1 MLNAKRKLALMSIP
15 SWVMVCLFLVV
26 SSSLAQ
32 GVKFPTPSYEG
43 EELTKVREWEKT
55 WVGKKVGTADI
66 DQVKDLLP
74 DAVYHVMK
82 NPKDFGAKED
92 LWFEVVPY
100 REYKVSP
107 GLVESTR
114 KYAPQAELV
123 EGKGGLGLKNYGKV
137 AGIPFPQLDTTDPV
151 KAGTQAAWNFDA
163 YTHGDAYRVNNKPA
177 NIVDC
182 RTRLERSAG
191 QLRWMMFWSGRHDV
205 PPMPELKKNK
215 RKIHRTFFQRNTAPP
230 DFADTTILEVKY
242 QDTDRDC
249 DLWIYTA
256 MFRRIRR
263 YTTKQR
269 SDMIDGTDLIYD
281 DNNGWYT
288 HINLNTYKLVGQKD
302 VLCARHQETPYEKLS
317 RVEGQGF
324 WNGVQRER
332 VKCWVVEAVN
342 KDPNYIYSKRVWYL
356 DPENWQF
363 NVQEMYDRQGR
374 LWKLQ
379 EEFWD
384 EWELKEAEGVS
395 TVFKAEHTVDLVRR
409 HGSVGQFEIF
419 EIGQT
424 LNEKIFSIANL
435 QQLTY

>member
-1 MLNAKRKLALMSIP
+1 MLNAKKELTLMSIP
-15 SWVMVCLFLVV
+15 CWVMVCLFLVV
-26 SSSLAQ
+26 SSSSAQ
-32 GVKFPTPSYEG
+32 GVKFPAPSYEG

-55 WVGKKVGTADI
+55 WVGKKVSTADI

-74 DAVYHVMK
+74 DGIYHIMK

-92 LWFEVVPY
+92 IWFEVVPY

-107 GLVESTR
+107 GLVESTK

-137 AGIPFPQLDTTDPV
+137 AGIPFPQPDTTDPV
-151 KAGTQAAWNFDA
+151 LAGTQAAWNFDA
-163 YTHGDAYRVNNKPA
+163 YTHGDSSYLNNDPA

-182 RTRLERSAG
+182 RTGLERSAG
-191 QLRWMMFWSGRHDV
+191 QVRWMLFWSGRTDV
-205 PPMPELKKNK
+205 PPKPELPKNK
-215 RKIHRTFFQRNTAPP
+215 RKIHRTFFQRMTDPP

-263 YTTKQR
+263 YSTKQR

-281 DNNGWYT
+281 DHDGWYT
-288 HINLNTYKLVGQKD
+288 HINLNTYKLAGQRDLLLSRHQKD
-302 VLCARHQETPYEKLS
+302 PFRTLTRIN
-317 RVEGQGF
+317 GQGF

-332 VKCWVVEAVN
+332 VKCWVVEGTNV
-342 KDPNYIYSKRVWYL
+342 DPNYIYSKRVWYL
-356 DPENWQF
+356 DPENWQM

-374 LWKLQ
+374 LWKVM
-379 EEFWD
+379 EMTYD
-384 EWELKEAEGVS
+384 EYKLEEAEGVA
-395 TVFKAEHTVDLVRR
+395 TNINGEHTVDLIRR
-409 HGSVGQFEIF
+409 HGSVGQWKIY
-419 EIGQT
+419 T
-424 LNEKIFSIANL
+424 LGKNLNKKIFSVANL